1 MMETQLVIEA
11 PGRRT
16 RAIRVLAVK
25 SLGRLTVA
33 AGVVW
38 AFAQPHRITL
48 LDPRGEGFWW
58 LVVEP
63 PLLVVL
69 AGLAFTLL
77 VVPGLVEDLE
87 EGADA
92 ARG

>member
-25 SLGRLTVA
+25 SLGPLTVA